1 MATQRSMQTEIT
13 GTKVAGRYMGFDSVW
28 LVCCRGMLRVPV
40 AGRSGAVQGVGAAGS
55 GEEEN
60 VARGSS
66 AQLRN
71 GAKDTAAGTSRGAG
85 KAGVGGEREELG
97 TWIDSD

>member
-1 MATQRSMQTEIT
+1 MSKQSASTLRLTLLLCAVWPPPASVVVISMCTMATQRSMQAEIT

-28 LVCCRGMLRVPV
+28 LICCRGMLRVPD
-40 AGRSGAVQGVGAAGS
+40 AGRSGAVHGVGAAGS

-66 AQLRN
+66 AQR
-71 GAKDTAAGTSRGAG
+71 
-85 KAGVGGEREELG
+85 
-97 TWIDSD
+97 